1 MPRSPAEVRGGVFH
15 VMQHPTMAR
24 FFDKAPRAFHQ
35 TGKCPAEWKAFE
47 RVAARKLDMV
57 LNAARLDDFRIPPIN
72 KFEKLERDREGQ
84 YSIRI
89 NDQYRV
95 CFTWDGTKAMRIE
108 ITDYH

>member
-1 MPRSPAEVRGGVFH
+1 
-15 VMQHPTMAR
+15 MQHPTMAR
-24 FFDKAPRAFHQ
+24 FFDKATRAFHQ